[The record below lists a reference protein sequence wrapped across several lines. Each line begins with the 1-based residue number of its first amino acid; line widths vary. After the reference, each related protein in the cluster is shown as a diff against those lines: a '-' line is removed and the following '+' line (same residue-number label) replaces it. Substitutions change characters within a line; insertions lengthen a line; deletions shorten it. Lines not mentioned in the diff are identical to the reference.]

1 MEEFRADTFAPR
13 PGREG
18 ALTLGDG
25 SRVAVIGGGP
35 AGTFFSYFLLDMA
48 ERYGLDLDVTIYE
61 PRDFRTPGPGGCNM
75 CGGIISESLVQ
86 MLATDGINLGG
97 DVVQRGIDS
106 YVLHMDV
113 GSVRIATPLKEKRI
127 AAVHRGPGPRD
138 LKHLRWESFDG
149 HLLSLAEGRGATRI
163 PEKVAKVDR
172 EEGRPRITI
181 AGGETAVYDLLAVA
195 AGVNSGAMK
204 LLRSMDDGFVPPV
217 PTKTMIR
224 EYWLGAETIR
234 RQLGSAM
241 HVFLLN
247 LPRLEFA
254 AIIPKGEYVTV
265 ALLGDDVDK
274 ELMAAFLGSE
284 EVRRCMPPGWDPA
297 TISCMCSP
305 LMNVRGAP
313 RPFGDRVVYIGD
325 SGVTR
330 LFKDGIGAAYR
341 TAKAAASAAV
351 FQGVAAGDFEKA
363 FLPVCRAIEKD
374 NAVGRL
380 IFLVMGIIQKTR
392 VARGAVLRMVDRE
405 QGRPAGPPRMSGVL
419 WDMFTG
425 SAPYRDILGRTLH
438 PAFWGRLAC
447 DLAGAAVGAGGP
459 RAAKSGKGTP

>member
-13 PGREG
+13 PGGEG
-18 ALTLGDG
+18 ALPLQDG

-48 ERYGLDLDVTIYE
+48 ERYGLDLDVHIYE

-75 CGGIISESLVQ
+75 CGGIVSESLVQ

-97 DVVQRGIDS
+97 EVVQRGIDS

-113 GSVRIATPLKEKRI
+113 GSVGIATPLHEKRI

-149 HLLSLAEGRGATRI
+149 HLLSLAEGRGAKRI
-163 PEKVAKVDR
+163 AEKVAKVGR
-172 EEGRPRITI
+172 EEGRPRITTG
-181 AGGETAVYDLLAVA
+181 GGETAVYDLLAVA

-204 LLRSMDDGFVPPV
+204 LLRSMEDGFDPPES
-217 PTKTMIR
+217 TKTMIR
-224 EYWLGAETIR
+224 EYWLGEEAIR
-234 RQLGSAM
+234 RHLGSAM
-241 HVFLLN
+241 HVFLLS

-265 ALLGDDVDK
+265 AMLGDDVDK
-274 ELMAAFLGSE
+274 ELMASFLGSV
-284 EVRRCMPPGWDPA
+284 EVRRCMPPDWDPG

-305 LMNVRGAP
+305 RMNVRGSR
-313 RPFGDRVVYIGD
+313 RPFADRIVYVGD

-330 LFKDGIGAAYR
+330 LYKDGIGAAYR
-341 TAKAAASAAV
+341 TAKAAASAAI
-351 FQGVAAGDFEKA
+351 FQGVAAADFERA

-380 IFLVMGIIQKTR
+380 IFLVMGMIQKTR
-392 VARGAVLRMVDRE
+392 VARGAVLRMVERE
-405 QGRPAGPPRMSGVL
+405 QGLPSRRPRMSGVL

-425 SAPYRDILGRTLH
+425 SAPYRDILGRAIH
-438 PAFWGRLAC
+438 PAFWGRLLG
-447 DLAGAAVGAGGP
+447 DLAGASVGAGRPKPAG
-459 RAAKSGKGTP
+459 SGKGTS